1 MWPTATTTDA
11 KSSARHGYMIEG
23 NAGTTLLDAARGWP
37 TPTTAPDAQNR
48 NSNVRNGPPSLG
60 PMARGWPTPVRA
72 DGERGPSSVYPRGN
86 HGLAREVQGWTPD
99 SAHWPTPDAAVSND
113 GEDPETFLARK
124 EHHATRTDREPT
136 RAGVPLALA
145 VKWATPT
152 TPGGGAAT
160 RSGARGDELLLPG
173 QAAAWATPRA
183 TEGEKGGPNGR
194 DGSGSAHLASQAA
207 TWPTPVA
214 NDGKGPQPVERP
226 EGDDSLSTRVSRT
239 KPGLVLNPV
248 FVEALMGWPLGWTDP
263 LRPSGPSVPFPPPP
277 KGDWGTY
284 LASYP
289 GTEPAVPKVER
300 AEVPDGA
307 PRTDRLRACGNGV
320 VPAQAAAA
328 IGELFDALGV
338 GQNQEEI
345 EMGKSEH
352 TRSKNDEVCTPKG
365 LLDAVRMLEPIGFD
379 PCSAPASIVDAATTV
394 LLPKYWTDPMQP
406 PPAEQECGDQ
416 LVLWGD
422 GLQYN
427 WGGMGLVFVNPPY
440 SLLAKQPWI
449 AKARDEADEAVLFLP
464 VRTAGAWWQDE
475 VTRCQAVTFLR
486 GRVVHE
492 GEEDGA
498 PFHQCLV
505 YCGPRVERWIE
516 IVTELQLGWTV
527 LGEDWKRGV

>member
-1 MWPTATTTDA
+1 MALLWPTATSTDA

-37 TPTTAPDAQNR
+37 TPTTAPDAENR
-48 NSNVRNGPPSLG
+48 SSNVKNGHASLG
-60 PMARGWPTPVRA
+60 PMA
-72 DGERGPSSVYPRGN
+72 
-86 HGLAREVQGWTPD
+86 
-99 SAHWPTPDAAVSND
+99 TPDAAVSND
-113 GEDPETFLARK
+113 GEDPATFLARK
-124 EHHATRTDREPT
+124 THHATRTDREPT

-226 EGDDSLSTRVSRT
+226 AGDDSLSTRVARSAR
-239 KPGLVLNPV
+239 GLVLNPV

-263 LRPSGPSVPFPPPP
+263 QRPSGPAVPFPPPP

-284 LASYP
+284 LASCP

-320 VPAQAAAA
+320 VPPQASAA
-328 IGELFDALGV
+328 ITELFDALGV
-338 GQNQEEI
+338 STRGLELEPAQEDSM
-345 EMGKSEH
+345 MGKNEN
-352 TRSKNDEVCTPKG
+352 TRKKNDEVCTPQE
-365 LLDAVRMLEPIGFD
+365 LLEAVRKLGPIGFD
-379 PCSAPASIVDAATTV
+379 PCSAPASIVEAATTV
-394 LLPKYWTDPMQP
+394 LLPKYWADPDNP
-406 PPAEQECGDQ
+406 PPLEQVCGDQ

-422 GLQYN
+422 GLTYH
-427 WGGMGLVFVNPPY
+427 WGEMGLVFVNPPY
-440 SLLAKQPWI
+440 SVLSKQPWI